1 MKHKDVHKGNTTG
14 DWSGVTGG
22 GKRDTTPPA
31 QEKGEMKKTV
41 RDSMNVPNAQRPRSK
56 DAE

>member
-22 GKRDTTPPA
+22 GKREPKVSDKP
-31 QEKGEMKKTV
+31 EMKKTV
-41 RDSMNVPNAQRPRSK
+41 RDSNPVPNRQSPRSK